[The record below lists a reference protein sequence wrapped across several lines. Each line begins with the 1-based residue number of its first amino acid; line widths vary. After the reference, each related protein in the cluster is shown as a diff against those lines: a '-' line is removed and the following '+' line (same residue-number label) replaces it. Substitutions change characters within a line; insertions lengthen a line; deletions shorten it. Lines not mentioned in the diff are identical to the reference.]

1 MSQITLFGLFVPEKA
16 FPVSTGDV
24 TAKTGPTTG
33 GGAVSFDQ
41 ALLEA
46 LQAGGIKQAKID
58 PNTALTTNSP
68 NVESVP
74 LSFLFPTESALT
86 IMEESSAS
94 KSEIRLY
101 VPASAI
107 SEDSQGRL
115 LISLEELSKLLEKV
129 QGSSEQVPS
138 ETTSEEAVITG
149 DGVFLNTGSLQSATT
164 EPAAVDQTNIT
175 IEKVS
180 SDPSILK
187 SDTFRETVA
196 TVRGGADTLTEE
208 TADFRAVSSRAFPFS
223 DTVTESD
230 SEIIKSQVVAVNQPE
245 ESAPTS
251 PEPQGEE
258 LSISATGQ
266 DRLPDPRTPEMPPA
280 EKAFNLQPSLMTQ
293 RWNRQMDPSD
303 VATTDDSIKKRM
315 QSITSQRS
323 AKEDSPVP
331 ISSPV
336 QLVVDENGEAFLA
349 FSLPASQGKDTQVSE
364 GGISAASPVEKKVS
378 SQTTTLAAMTSES
391 EANSQTTEFT
401 PIRRGEHTRRI
412 LPVMEEH
419 PVSESEP
426 NESSQAIK
434 TAACEKP
441 DTEFTET
448 SVRSMK
454 LAVETPSISRK
465 AAVTSV
471 LSVPGNVESMSEVDV
486 VSPGPQAD
494 LTESDTTV
502 VTAGTVNAD
511 STESPSDSIEQQSGQ
526 NPEQKPIQVII
537 RKEDLPAGLQQQVG
551 QNITLTVVTPPQ
563 SSARDFAQLVLG
575 KEPVFMNLTLANLA
589 TTEGESGEESAAQ
602 SLVESA
608 ETSLEPQNVAVQKA
622 ELDRQLLQ
630 PFTTDYER
638 AVEMEYKPERI
649 QRTAPAESGADQ
661 TGTETVGT
669 APRMTTSNP
678 STTTQATAPTP
689 TSNSQVAEAQK
700 VLDQVVKGVSGS
712 LGEGRSH
719 ITIRLSPPDLGN
731 VSVRLVIEN
740 GSLTAKLFA
749 EQANTRSLLEQHTN
763 TLRNSLAEQGIKVD
777 NVAVLRESSDR
788 YSPQNERN
796 YQSPERGFRDRDE
809 QTSGNRKDNDPSG
822 QDRRHPR
829 QQQPEWNFNNY
840 FA

>member
-1 MSQITLFGLFVPEKA
+1 MSQITLFGLFVPEKV
-16 FPVSTGDV
+16 FPVSAGDV
-24 TAKTGPTTG
+24 TAKTGRTTT

-58 PNTALTTNSP
+58 PDTGLLTNSP
-68 NVESVP
+68 NVESMP
-74 LSFLFPTESALT
+74 LSFLFPTESTPT
-86 IMEESSAS
+86 IMGESSAS
-94 KSEIRLY
+94 EGETRLY

-115 LISLEELSKLLEKV
+115 LISLKDLSKLLEKV
-129 QGSSEQVPS
+129 QGSSEQIPS
-138 ETTSEEAVITG
+138 ETASEEAVIAG
-149 DGVFLNTGSLQSATT
+149 DGVFLNTGSFQSATT

-180 SDPSILK
+180 SDPSVLK
-187 SDTFRETVA
+187 SDTLREMGA
-196 TVRGGADTLTEE
+196 TVIGGADTSTEE
-208 TADFRAVSSRAFPFS
+208 TADLRAIHPGSFPINE
-223 DTVTESD
+223 TGGET
-230 SEIIKSQVVAVNQPE
+230 
-245 ESAPTS
+245 
-251 PEPQGEE
+251 QGDGS
-258 LSISATGQ
+258 LIPATGQ

-280 EKAFNLQPSLMTQ
+280 ERAFNLQPSLVTQ

-303 VATTDDSIKKRM
+303 VATTDDSIKKRT

-336 QLVVDENGEAFLA
+336 ELVVDENGEAFLA
-349 FSLPASQGKDTQVSE
+349 FTLPVSQGKDTQVSE
-364 GGISAASPVEKKVS
+364 EGISAASRAEKEVS
-378 SQTTTLAAMTSES
+378 SQTITLAGMTSES
-391 EANSQTTEFT
+391 EANSQATEFT

-419 PVSESEP
+419 SVSESEP

-454 LAVETPSISRK
+454 LAAETPSISRK
-465 AAVTSV
+465 ASVSSV

-511 STESPSDSIEQQSGQ
+511 STELPSDSTEQQSGQ
-526 NPEQKPIQVII
+526 NPEQKPIEVII

-575 KEPVFMNLTLANLA
+575 KEPVCMNLTLANLA
-589 TTEGESGEESAAQ
+589 TTEGESGGESAAV

-608 ETSLEPQNVAVQKA
+608 ETSLEPQNIAVQKA
-622 ELDRQLLQ
+622 ELERQLLQ

-638 AVEMEYKPERI
+638 TVEMEYKPERI

-661 TGTETVGT
+661 TGTETIGT
-669 APRMTTSNP
+669 APRMTTSSP

-809 QTSGNRKDNDPSG
+809 QTSGHRKDNDPSG
-822 QDRRHPR
+822 QDRRPPR